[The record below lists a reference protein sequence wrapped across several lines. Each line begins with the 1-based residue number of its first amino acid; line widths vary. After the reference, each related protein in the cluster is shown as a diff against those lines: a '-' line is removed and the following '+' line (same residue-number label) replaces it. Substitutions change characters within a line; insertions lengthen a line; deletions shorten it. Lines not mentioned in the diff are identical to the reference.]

1 MSHAPPVSNKGMIM
15 AKDLS
20 VVVNNLTFENPFV
33 IGSGPPGTNKS
44 TILKA
49 FKEGWGG
56 VVAKTVSLDH
66 SKVHNVAP
74 RYGKLYSRE
83 NKEVIG
89 FENIEL
95 ISDRPIQDWLQDF
108 KDIKK
113 ECPRGI
119 LIASIME
126 EYNKERWQ
134 DLVKMCQDAGV
145 DAFELNFSC
154 PHGLPERKM
163 GAAMGENAEIVGEVT
178 DWVTS
183 VSKIP
188 VWAKMTPNVTDVNI
202 PAFQAI
208 RNGAH
213 GISLI
218 NTILSVVGVDLET
231 LRPLPTVK
239 GYSTPG
245 GYSGQA
251 VRPIALRH
259 TMKLAK
265 ALREKNLADMISIS
279 GMGGVERSQDAI
291 EFLLLGSSTVQSCT
305 APMLQG
311 YKMVHELKSGL
322 EKFMIK
328 HNFDRVSDFVGLSLE
343 FFSTHAH
350 LNDLKQGKFDS
361 HEVSRDTQWSG
372 DNIDKQTQGMAI
384 N

>member
-1 MSHAPPVSNKGMIM
+1 M

-20 VVVNNLTFENPFV
+20 VKVNNLKFENPFV
-33 IGSGPPGTNKS
+33 IGSGPPGTNKA
-44 TILKA
+44 TIMKA
-49 FKEGWGG
+49 FNEGWGG
-56 VVAKTVSLDH
+56 VVAKTISLNA
-66 SKVHNVAP
+66 SKVNNVAP

-83 NKEVIG
+83 TKEVIG

-95 ISDRPIQDWLQDF
+95 ISDRPIEDWMKDF
-108 KDIKK
+108 KEIKK
-113 ECPRGI
+113 ECPKGI

-126 EYNKERWQ
+126 EYNKENWQ
-134 DLVKMCQDAGV
+134 LLVKMCQDVGV

-163 GAAMGENAEIVGEVT
+163 GAAMGENPEIVGEVT

-183 VSKIP
+183 VAKIP

-202 PAFQAI
+202 PAMQAI
-208 RNGAH
+208 QNGAD

-218 NTILSVVGVDLET
+218 NTILSVIGIDLDT

-239 GYSTPG
+239 GFSTPG

-265 ALREKNLADMISIS
+265 ALRQMNLENRISIS
-279 GMGGVERSQDAI
+279 GMGGVEKSSDAI
-291 EFLLLGSSTVQSCT
+291 EFMLLGSNTVQSCT
-305 APMLQG
+305 GPMLQG
-311 YKMVHELKSGL
+311 YKMVHELKQGL
-322 EKFMIK
+322 EAFMEKHKF
-328 HNFDRVSDFVGLSLE
+328 NQVSDFVGLSLDYLT
-343 FFSTHAH
+343 THAH
-350 LNDLKQGKFDS
+350 LNDLKQGKFEAY
-361 HEVSRDTQWSG
+361 EVSKDTQWSG
-372 DNIDKQTQGMAI
+372 ENIDKQTQNMAI